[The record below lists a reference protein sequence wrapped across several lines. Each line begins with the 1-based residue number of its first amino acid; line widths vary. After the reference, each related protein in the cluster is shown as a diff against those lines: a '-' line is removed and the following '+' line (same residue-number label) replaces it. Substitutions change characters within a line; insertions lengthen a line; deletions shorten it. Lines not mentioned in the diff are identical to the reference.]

1 MYDADKSANI
11 LKLVSLS
18 LINNAGYIDDKSGN
32 PMLYKREL
40 GAESIVYTLNAREI
54 TSDLVI
60 FNLDRLIDS
69 IMYTPQ
75 SKNVFFYFLIT
86 GEKML
91 VEEFKHALS
100 DKFDECYERGLL
112 CEAIFVDSD
121 NLSYSTMTG
130 RKPIDR
136 KLRKALERSLDNLK
150 SSSIDDT
157 LDKQKREYVQ
167 MQSELRP
174 LAKVGLFNVAF
185 VLILVNLFI
194 FLVDGYIYFKSGVMP
209 LTELGIQNNE
219 LIRNGETW
227 RLVTSMFLH
236 ADIAHLAGNM
246 LSLYYFGNIILPHLP
261 KKKFLVLYF
270 VSGLSGN
277 ILSYFFTTYL
287 SLGASGCIMGLGGFL
302 IYAMFFSK
310 KGYLFRRRGNYF
322 IFAYMI
328 AFNLLY
334 GLFVE
339 GIDNYG
345 HFGGFF
351 AGLVIAWIYS
361 RSNKEKTSA

>member
-130 RKPIDR
+130 RKPMDR

-150 SSSIDDT
+150 TSSIDDT

-236 ADIAHLAGNM
+236 RILHIGRKHAV
-246 LSLYYFGNIILPHLP
+246 SYYFGNIILPHLP
-261 KKKFLVLYF
+261 RRSFLFCTLFQDFQAIYCH
-270 VSGLSGN
+270 
-277 ILSYFFTTYL
+277 ILTTYL
-287 SLGASGCIMGLGGFL
+287 SLGASGCIMG
-302 IYAMFFSK
+302 
-310 KGYLFRRRGNYF
+310 
-322 IFAYMI
+322 
-328 AFNLLY
+328 
-334 GLFVE
+334 
-339 GIDNYG
+339 
-345 HFGGFF
+345 
-351 AGLVIAWIYS
+351 
-361 RSNKEKTSA
+361 